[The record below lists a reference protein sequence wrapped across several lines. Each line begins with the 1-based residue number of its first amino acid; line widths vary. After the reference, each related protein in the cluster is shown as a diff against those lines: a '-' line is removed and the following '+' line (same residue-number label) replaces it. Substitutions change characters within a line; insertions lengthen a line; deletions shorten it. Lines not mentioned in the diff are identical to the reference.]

1 MTMYVPSIAEA
12 VVPPAVSAGPATV
25 CKRPEH
31 RRSSRRSR
39 ATPTA
44 RTRGARWRVCGARD
58 GWGAGGAGQ
67 GRGAGVAARGRRLDP
82 PRGRPGLRARERDVP
97 RVEPRTA
104 RAGDRRVRRAGCPAG
119 PPRGLSGGSAR
130 GRPAGPRVGDRRVR
144 AWETGGSA
152 RGRPESHV
160 TDRDPALRAGIPRE
174 GAGRAARGGADAPQE
189 RGPAERAG

>member
-44 RTRGARWRVCGARD
+44 RTRGARGRVCGARD

-104 RAGDRRVRRAGCPAG
+104 RAGDGRVRRAGC
-119 PPRGLSGGSAR
+119 
-130 GRPAGPRVGDRRVR
+130 PAGPRVGDRRVR

-152 RGRPESHV
+152 RGRPAGPRVGGRRVRAWE
-160 TDRDPALRAGIPRE
+160 AGIPRD
-174 GAGRAARGGADAPQE
+174 GPGSGVTDRNPACGVPGGPRA
-189 RGPAERAG
+189 